1 MRMPKKPGL
10 APAEGNK
17 SRKVHPQ
24 LPGSKE
30 CGCPISQILEMPGGQ
45 RREKCIRNCQKAR
58 DADAQKARVSAGGR
72 KQIKKSA
79 SATARKQG
87 MRMPKQTNPG
97 KARRTEARKVH
108 PQLPGSKGC
117 GCTNGQKDLIEDRKA
132 RGRVRKHISLQN
144 HTNSIK
150 PPFKRKKG

>member
-17 SRKVHPQ
+17 S
-24 LPGSKE
+24 
-30 CGCPISQILEMPGGQ
+30 
-45 RREKCIRNCQKAR
+45 
-58 DADAQKARVSAGGR
+58 
-72 KQIKKSA
+72 
-79 SATARKQG
+79 
-87 MRMPKQTNPG
+87 
-97 KARRTEARKVH
+97 RKVH

-150 PPFKRKKG
+150 PPFQKKKGIVNRDLRSRASCATHLCDFLCAALRCLRFASVGAEPGLRFTSVGAKRMSTGHSAPSTGRHAPPEAHSSMRALNPC